1 MSEHLN
7 LKNAPITEA
16 AIEFRY
22 QNRIEEF
29 QTLEAVHS
37 VFENDFPE
45 KKIIHHGK
53 VDFAFRKDKPAASQ
67 AEDLGPEVIIFYS
80 TDKKKIIQLKRDS
93 FSFTW
98 VGKYSKWEEF
108 SSKALELWNEANK
121 ILKINALIRIGSR
134 FINNLNIPQKLE
146 LKEIIVNSPTPPKG
160 TNYEMAGFLNQMT
173 LYDDNNSVSAIV
185 YLGLDR
191 NRTQEPNLPVIF
203 DIDVFS
209 LDVIS
214 NDTTKINENLNKLR
228 VFKNSIF
235 FNSLTPK
242 GLELYQ

>member
-1 MSEHLN
+1 MTEHPN

-22 QNRIEEF
+22 QDIIEDF
-29 QTLEAVHS
+29 QTLESLHT
-37 VFENDFPE
+37 VFEKDFPE

-67 AEDLGPEVIIFYS
+67 AKDLGPEVIIFYS
-80 TDKKKIIQLKRDS
+80 ADKKKIIQLKKNS
-93 FSFTW
+93 FSFSW
-98 VGKYSKWEEF
+98 VGRYSKWEEF
-108 SSKALELWNEANK
+108 SSNALEFWSQADK
-121 ILKINALIRIGSR
+121 ILKRNALNRVGAR
-134 FINNLNIPQKLE
+134 FINNLNIPQNVE
-146 LKEIIVNSPTPPKG
+146 LKEIIVNSPTPPQG
-160 TNYEMAGFLNQMT
+160 TSFEMAGFLNQMT

-191 NRTQEPNLPVIF
+191 NKIREPKLPIIF

-209 LDVIS
+209 LDVIT
-214 NDTTKINENLNKLR
+214 NDSTKINENLNKLR
-228 VFKNSIF
+228 AFKNSIF

-242 GLELYQ
+242 GMELYQ